1 MLGYFYLYE
10 LSAST
15 RLRSSYFV
23 YFQVKADCLC
33 ISLCSGVIRLGVS
46 GYGSSPCVR
55 GQRQGGHCHRVPPG
69 GSFTACCCFEGA
81 PCALKEEPAPAVASP
96 IAGGAWP
103 RTPGSCQ
110 HPCAR
115 TASATSSAGKM
126 KQCKGGGGE
135 PSSVPPTTQS

>member
-69 GSFTACCCFEGA
+69 GSFTARCCFRRSSLC
-81 PCALKEEPAPAVASP
+81 PQ
-96 IAGGAWP
+96 GGAS
-103 RTPGSCQ
+103 SCCGFT
-110 HPCAR
+110 HCRRRLAKDSWIMP
-115 TASATSSAGKM
+115 ASLR
-126 KQCKGGGGE
+126 E
-135 PSSVPPTTQS
+135 DSVCHIQRWKNEAMQRRRRRRRAFICLET